1 MYTLELRGG
10 AEPQSDQLELVDLVG
25 EALDEGLEEGYP
37 LRGALGL
44 LEEVDQL
51 VGQLVPQLALPVV
64 LEVDEVLLQLLR
76 RLVPRVAEQ
85 VRYCVRVHRH
95 ADVLCVFCNMG
106 YEGVGGEG
114 RAWVVVVLRRC
125 WWG

>member
-51 VGQLVPQLALPVV
+51 VGQGSQPI
-64 LEVDEVLLQLLR
+64 
-76 RLVPRVAEQ
+76 
-85 VRYCVRVHRH
+85 CKS
-95 ADVLCVFCNMG
+95 
-106 YEGVGGEG
+106 
-114 RAWVVVVLRRC
+114 
-125 WWG
+125 